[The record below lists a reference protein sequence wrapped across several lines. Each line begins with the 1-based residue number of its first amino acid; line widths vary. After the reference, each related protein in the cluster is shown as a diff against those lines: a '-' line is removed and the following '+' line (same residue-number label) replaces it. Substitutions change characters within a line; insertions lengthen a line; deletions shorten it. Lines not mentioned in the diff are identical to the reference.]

1 MATHAEDELLSL
13 QSSSIAECNAVFVN
27 ESSLTCIC
35 IDRHTRLL
43 QVTL

>member
-13 QSSSIAECNAVFVN
+13 QSGPIAECNAVFVN
-27 ESSLTCIC
+27 ESSLTSVR
-35 IDRHTRLL
+35 IDRHLRLL